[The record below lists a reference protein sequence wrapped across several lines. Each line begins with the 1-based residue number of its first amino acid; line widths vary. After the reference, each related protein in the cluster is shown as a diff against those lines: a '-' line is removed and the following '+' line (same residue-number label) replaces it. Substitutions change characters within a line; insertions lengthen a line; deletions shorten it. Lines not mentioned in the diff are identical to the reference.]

1 MSFSSEAAGGVPALV
16 PAGLPADGLCVF
28 ITSRCESSLRA
39 PNLSQSYYCS
49 VSVFRDAVSLLP
61 RWKCRGRSSCCHSWR
76 RWAARVSTDCP
87 TPPPQSASP
96 AWLIRNRRVSFYAG
110 GFLLKSPPGSFGAW
124 EKKWFGIRDLFL
136 SSSGDS
142 LDKLIQNTTKRVC
155 CELESPSS
163 AVRTQAFTL
172 MVWVRDAEFIIFF
185 NGKLLNLLIAFK
197 LLMLFYSSEND

>member
-1 MSFSSEAAGGVPALV
+1 MACVCSLPRNVSPHSE
-16 PAGLPADGLCVF
+16 LPTTA
-28 ITSRCESSLRA
+28 CEW
-39 PNLSQSYYCS
+39 YYCS
-49 VSVFRDAVSLLP
+49 VSVFRAAVSLLT

-87 TPPPQSASP
+87 TPLPQSASP

-110 GFLLKSPPGSFGAW
+110 GFPPKISS
-124 EKKWFGIRDLFL
+124 WFVWRLRKEMIRDSFL

-163 AVRTQAFTL
+163 TVRTQAFTL
-172 MVWVRDAEFIIFF
+172 MVWVRDAEFIIF
-185 NGKLLNLLIAFK
+185 
-197 LLMLFYSSEND
+197 